1 MKGEPMPKYPRVFGY
16 VLPALLALH
25 SLAQT
30 AIHWSDP
37 SPHKTLFVAVEKNVQ
52 LEVLDWGGSG
62 KPIVL
67 LAGGDNTAHVF
78 DDFAPRLTASYHV
91 YGITRR
97 GWGASGFA
105 PSNDPDRLGK
115 DVMAVI
121 DFLKLEKPILIGH
134 SLAGAEL
141 SSAANLRPDRI
152 GCLIY
157 LEAGYSY
164 AFDNGKGSNIMEMQK
179 LQAPQPPPP
188 TEADLASF
196 DALHRYYERVNGF
209 PFPEAELREQREAT
223 PDGRVGKDRNP
234 PGGQML
240 MNVIMGSDAKK
251 YSHIPVPALFIFANP
266 HSLGTWAD
274 ENTDPAV
281 RSAAAAYST
290 ALAPLTERQVKA
302 VEAGVP
308 DAQVDTL
315 PNAHHYVFL
324 SNKEDVL
331 RDMRAFLSKLR

>member
-67 LAGGDNTAHVF
+67 LAGGGNTAHVF

-196 DALHRYYERVNGF
+196 EALHRYYERVNGF

-240 MNVIMGSDAKK
+240 MNVIMGRDAKK
-251 YSHIPVPALFIFANP
+251 YFHIPVPALFIFANP
-266 HSLGTWAD
+266 HSMGTWAD

-331 RDMRAFLSKLR
+331 RDMRAFLSNLR